1 MRTATRQG
9 LIRARMYGANQ
20 EEGEVSL
27 IVRYMRTATRQGLI
41 RARMYG
47 ANQAEGEVSLIVRY
61 IRTATRQGLI
71 RARMYGANQAE
82 GEVSLIVRYMRTA
95 TRQGLIRARM
105 YGANQAEGEVS
116 LIVRYIRTAT
126 RQGLIRAR
134 MYGANQEEGEVSLI
148 VRYMRTATRQ
158 GLIRARM
165 YGANQAEGEVS
176 LIVRYMRTATRQ
188 GLIRARMYGANQE
201 EGEVSL
207 IVRYMR
213 TATRQG
219 LIRANQAEGE
229 VSFIVR
235 YMRTATRQGLIR
247 ARMYRANQAEG
258 EVSLIVRYM
267 RTATRQGLIRA
278 RMYVANQAEG
288 EVSLIVK
295 YMRTATRQGLIRARM
310 YGANQAEGEVLVFL
324 DSHCEVNTDWLQP
337 LLTRIVEDRVNVV
350 VPVIDIVNAD
360 TMELQTSPLVVGGFN
375 WGLHF
380 RWDQLPVHI
389 RDNPD
394 VASNPVKSPT
404 MAGGLFAMDRSYYFE
419 LGEYDSGMDIWGGEN
434 LELSFRVNIRNG
446 YLGWREFKTV
456 FQGKY
461 LEWVSRIWQCGGRLE
476 IIPCS
481 HVGHIFRKRRP
492 YGSYGEGDTMLKNS
506 LRVANVWMD
515 DYKKYFYKQRQQPT
529 DVSYGDISD
538 RVALRKRLHCK
549 SFEWYLNN
557 VYPEQVLPNSEG
569 MAPAVIHPPEK
580 RLRTKVLRKGQ
591 IVHTTSGLCV
601 QGEKDI
607 YAKRSM
613 LILQHCGQAGK
624 EKKYQIWHETVD
636 SELILA
642 SVLCLDVE
650 SKEQGHSFARLMKC
664 HGSKGSQAWVWT
676 KKSGVSLLYNP
687 ATGKCLKATNK
698 SKRIYLTLDICQD
711 NTDMA
716 FEISVE

>member
-1 MRTATRQG
+1 MRRKFSLKCCVSCLLAIFLFSFFILIYSTINHIDNYPPEQNANRQHFIPRKYPFVKVTQKG
-9 LIRARMYGANQ
+9 TNNDNSECHDLKDQHNEKVELHYDISTLNLLGFIETPEDQ
-20 EEGEVSL
+20 
-27 IVRYMRTATRQGLI
+27 IVRDEGYRSHAFNVLISDRLGYHRALPDNRHPNCQSKIYSTKLPRASVIICFYNEAPSALLRTVHSVLDRTPAFLLQEILLVDDNSDLDNLSCQI
-41 RARMYG
+41 EAYVK
-47 ANQAEGEVSLIVRY
+47 NNLHKVR
-61 IRTATRQGLI
+61 
-71 RARMYGANQAE
+71 
-82 GEVSLIVRYMRTA
+82 
-95 TRQGLIRARM
+95 
-105 YGANQAEGEVS
+105 
-116 LIVRYIRTAT
+116 
-126 RQGLIRAR
+126 
-134 MYGANQEEGEVSLI
+134 
-148 VRYMRTATRQ
+148 
-158 GLIRARM
+158 
-165 YGANQAEGEVS
+165 
-176 LIVRYMRTATRQ
+176 
-188 GLIRARMYGANQE
+188 
-201 EGEVSL
+201 
-207 IVRYMR
+207 
-213 TATRQG
+213 
-219 LIRANQAEGE
+219 
-229 VSFIVR
+229 
-235 YMRTATRQGLIR
+235 
-247 ARMYRANQAEG
+247 
-258 EVSLIVRYM
+258 
-267 RTATRQGLIRA
+267 
-278 RMYVANQAEG
+278 
-288 EVSLIVK
+288 

-337 LLTRIVEDRVNVV
+337 LLTRIIDNRVNVV
-350 VPVIDIVNAD
+350 VPVIDIINAD

-380 RWDQLPVHI
+380 RWDQLPVHV

-434 LELSFRVNIRNG
+434 LELSFR
-446 YLGWREFKTV
+446 
-456 FQGKY
+456 
-461 LEWVSRIWQCGGRLE
+461 IWQCGGRLE
-476 IIPCS
+476 IVPCS

-549 SFEWYLNN
+549 SFEWYLSN

-569 MAPAVIHPPEK
+569 IAPAVIHPPEK
-580 RLRTKVLRKGQ
+580 RLKTKVLRKGQ

-716 FEISVE
+716 FEMSVQ

>member
-1 MRTATRQG
+1 MRRKFSLKCCVSCLLAIFSFSFFILIYSTINNIDNYPPEQNRQHFIPRKSPFVKVAQKG
-9 LIRARMYGANQ
+9 TNNDNSECNDLKDEHNEKVELHYDISTLNMLGFIETPEDQIIRDDGYRSHAFNVLISDRLGYHRALPDNRHPNCQSKIYSTKLPRASVIICFYNEAPSALLRTVHSVLDRTPAYLLQ
-20 EEGEVSL
+20 EILLVDDNSDLDNLSCRIEAYVKNKL
-27 IVRYMRTATRQGLI
+27 HKVR
-41 RARMYG
+41 
-47 ANQAEGEVSLIVRY
+47 
-61 IRTATRQGLI
+61 
-71 RARMYGANQAE
+71 
-82 GEVSLIVRYMRTA
+82 
-95 TRQGLIRARM
+95 
-105 YGANQAEGEVS
+105 
-116 LIVRYIRTAT
+116 
-126 RQGLIRAR
+126 
-134 MYGANQEEGEVSLI
+134 
-148 VRYMRTATRQ
+148 
-158 GLIRARM
+158 
-165 YGANQAEGEVS
+165 
-176 LIVRYMRTATRQ
+176 
-188 GLIRARMYGANQE
+188 
-201 EGEVSL
+201 
-207 IVRYMR
+207 
-213 TATRQG
+213 
-219 LIRANQAEGE
+219 
-229 VSFIVR
+229 
-235 YMRTATRQGLIR
+235 
-247 ARMYRANQAEG
+247 
-258 EVSLIVRYM
+258 
-267 RTATRQGLIRA
+267 
-278 RMYVANQAEG
+278 
-288 EVSLIVK
+288 

-380 RWDQLPVHI
+380 RWDQLPVHV

-434 LELSFRVNIRNG
+434 LELSF
-446 YLGWREFKTV
+446 
-456 FQGKY
+456 
-461 LEWVSRIWQCGGRLE
+461 RIWQCGGRLE

-624 EKKYQIWHETVD
+624 EKKYQVWHETVD

-716 FEISVE
+716 FEMSVE